1 MSEEIEKIEKQLKTI
16 AILYFVFAGFTFL
29 MLLFLPL
36 HYKMMSLVS
45 TMEFPVREG
54 EPDPA
59 KMFAPM
65 MDVMIY
71 MYLVI
76 GILGIIFAGVTL
88 FTGLF
93 LFQKKNRLFCIIG
106 AAISC
111 LSFPL
116 GTALG
121 IWTLLILFDNKTKPL
136 FEGSADLNEADF
148 LS

>member
-45 TMEFPVREG
+45 TTEFPVPEG
-54 EPDPA
+54 EPNPA

-71 MYLVI
+71 MYLAM

-93 LFQKKNRLFCIIG
+93 LFQKK
-106 AAISC
+106 S
-111 LSFPL
+111 S
-116 GTALG
+116 
-121 IWTLLILFDNKTKPL
+121 ILYHWS
-136 FEGSADLNEADF
+136 GY
-148 LS
+148 